1 MSDIGILNDPWS
13 IAFVLLILGA
23 PGLPIGGVIG
33 ALVWRRHRIV
43 GALLGALLGFAL
55 WLAGWMWWNDVI

>member
-1 MSDIGILNDPWS
+1 MSDISILNDPWS

-23 PGLPIGGVIG
+23 PGLPLGGLIG
-33 ALVWRRHRIV
+33 ALMWRRRRIV

-55 WLAGWMWWNDVI
+55 WLTGWTLWNDVI